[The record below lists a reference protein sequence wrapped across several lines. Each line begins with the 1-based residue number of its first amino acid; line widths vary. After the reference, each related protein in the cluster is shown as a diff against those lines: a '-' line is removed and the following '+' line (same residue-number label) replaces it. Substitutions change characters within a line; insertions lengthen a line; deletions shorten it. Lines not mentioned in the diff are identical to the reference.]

1 MPHPT
6 GHIASVV
13 SYKAAC
19 FMAGCI
25 LRSYRC
31 SYGLWHW
38 AIWCYKTNK
47 SVGRFQRGDFY
58 GDYQN
63 EEALPPNRTGYK
75 HSVALNNNDTL
86 VTILTQF
93 ANVVKF
99 CLPSVAISLWTV
111 SPSIGWS
118 ICLVTLHR
126 PALWGVHR
134 FVESPRCPQPLAKA
148 PLSTRFLGKY
158 I

>member
-1 MPHPT
+1 MEISQTTNQEYRMFYAKQRLSFPKKRRQVAAFKKVFPGRNIRFYMPHPT

-75 HSVALNNNDTL
+75 HSVFVITDMALSDT
-86 VTILTQF
+86 T
-93 ANVVKF
+93 
-99 CLPSVAISLWTV
+99 LP
-111 SPSIGWS
+111 
-118 ICLVTLHR
+118 
-126 PALWGVHR
+126 
-134 FVESPRCPQPLAKA
+134 
-148 PLSTRFLGKY
+148 KY
-158 I
+158 A